1 MLMRNKAEKRFTK
14 YSRIVLET
22 ISAISGSFAV
32 CLAGA
37 IIAMSV
43 IAASAAAQESV
54 GQEAKGAV
62 TVSMKGVGGAAV
74 KGATVQ
80 IILPSSG
87 RTVPGQD
94 AFLTVVDG
102 ADGAVADGTA
112 VFTAD
117 MFSGKIKDGGK
128 FEVSVFAKGYKDYSG
143 SYAYKSGIDNEIEIK
158 LTPGA
163 DTELPQPKPGDIV
176 VSITNSKGEPLPGA
190 LVKAYFPGAN
200 GSLDR
205 LPNILFEMT
214 EGDKKY
220 DADGKANGLFHFKMD
235 LFKTYIKDGQEF
247 LTKLEFKGLEF
258 KEGPIKYG
266 EKHVNKI
273 SIQTK

>member
-1 MLMRNKAEKRFTK
+1 
-14 YSRIVLET
+14 
-22 ISAISGSFAV
+22 
-32 CLAGA
+32 
-37 IIAMSV
+37 
-43 IAASAAAQESV
+43 
-54 GQEAKGAV
+54 
-62 TVSMKGVGGAAV
+62 MKGVGGAAV

-80 IILPSSG
+80 IMLPGSG

-102 ADGAVADGTA
+102 ADGADADGTV
-112 VFTAD
+112 VFAAD
-117 MFSGKIKDGGK
+117 MFSGKINDGGK
-128 FEVSVFAKGYKDYSG
+128 FEISIFAKGYKDYSG
-143 SYAYKSGIDNEIEIK
+143 SNAYKANIDSNVVIELK
-158 LTPGA
+158 QGE
-163 DTELPQPKPGDIV
+163 DSELSQPKPGDIV
-176 VSITNSKGEPLPGA
+176 ISINNIKGEPLPGA
-190 LVKAYFPGAN
+190 LAKVYFPGAN

-220 DADGKANGLFHFKMD
+220 DSDGKANGTFHFRSD
-235 LFKTYIKDGQEF
+235 LFKAYIKDGQEF
-247 LTKLEFKGLEF
+247 QIKLELKGLEY

>member
-14 YSRIVLET
+14 YSQIVLET
-22 ISAISGSFAV
+22 IRAISGSFAA

-54 GQEAKGAV
+54 GPEAKGAV

-80 IILPSSG
+80 IMLPGSG

-102 ADGAVADGTA
+102 ADGATADGT
-112 VFTAD
+112 VFFAAD

-128 FEVSVFAKGYKDYSG
+128 FEISIFAKGYKDYSG
-143 SYAYKSGIDNEIEIK
+143 SNAYKANIDSNIIIELKQGEDSEI
-158 LTPGA
+158 
-163 DTELPQPKPGDIV
+163 PQPKPGDIV
-176 VSITNSKGEPLPGA
+176 VSITNAKGEPLPGA
-190 LVKAYFPGAN
+190 MVKAYFPGAN

-235 LFKTYIKDGQEF
+235 LFKAYIKDGQEF